1 MTHRLLATTV
11 ALIFQIVGAL
21 AAPDVPSRSFGK
33 LSDGR
38 EVRVFTL
45 ANKSGFT
52 AEITDLGGIIVA
64 IHAPDRAGKM
74 ADVILGVSSAGD
86 FEAKA
91 AGFNAITGRY
101 ANRIAGGRFTL
112 DGKEYSLAINSSSG
126 GVPIH
131 IHGGKRGFNRAL
143 WRAETIT
150 RDGLPALRLRHRSP
164 DGDEGY
170 PGTLDV
176 EVTYSVTA
184 DNALRI
190 DYAATTDAPTHVNLT
205 NHAYFNLKGEGDGDI
220 LDHVL
225 TVRAARYTP
234 VLPSLIPTGE
244 LAPVAGTPFDFTRPR
259 RIGER
264 INADHPQIA
273 LGRGYDHNFV
283 LDSQNGFLALA
294 ATVHEPASGRVL
306 EVLTTEPGV
315 QLYTSNH
322 LAGKL
327 TGKSGR
333 AYPRFGGFCLETQHY
348 PNSPN
353 QPSFPSTV
361 VRPGKPYASTTVFR
375 FSTR

>member
-1 MTHRLLATTV
+1 MFRHLLPAV
-11 ALIFQIVGAL
+11 FAFLCPAL
-21 AAPDVPSRSFGK
+21 AAPAVNGIPSRSFGQ

-38 EVRVFTL
+38 EARLYTL
-45 ANKSGFT
+45 ANRSGFT
-52 AEITDLGGIIVA
+52 AEITDLGGIIVS
-64 IHAPDRAGKM
+64 IRAPDRAGKL
-74 ADVILGVSSAGD
+74 ADVVLGVSSAGE

-101 ANRIAGGRFTL
+101 ANRIAAGRFTL
-112 DGKEYSLAINSSSG
+112 DGNVYTLATNSTSG
-126 GVPIH
+126 GVPVPL
-131 IHGGKRGFNRAL
+131 HGGKRGFNRAV

-150 RDGLPALRLRHRSP
+150 HDGLPALRLRHRSP

-170 PGTLDV
+170 PGNLDV
-176 EVTYSVTA
+176 EVVYSITA

-225 TVRAARYTP
+225 TVRATRYTP

-244 LAPVAGTPFDFTRPR
+244 LAPVAGTPFDFTRPL

-264 INADHPQIA
+264 INADHPQMV

-283 LDSQNGFLALA
+283 LDSQDGSLAPA

-315 QLYTSNH
+315 QLFTSNH
-322 LAGKL
+322 FAGKL

-333 AYPRFGGFCLETQHY
+333 AYP
-348 PNSPN
+348 
-353 QPSFPSTV
+353 
-361 VRPGKPYASTTVFR
+361 
-375 FSTR
+375 